1 MRRRSS
7 PPAPGEVTTD
17 PHTGQGAS
25 VGALPSKPGPLV
37 RETSPPPPP
46 PPAATAARAAAALVS
61 GLPQSEQN
69 CAPASFCRPQN
80 WQALRAIRLGGPIY
94 CSTLACATCEPF
106 APRSPRSSSSR
117 RGARPTESPPHLSSP
132 PTHCTSTSSLPTTPR
147 HITRRI
153 RPSSLAEC

>member
-69 CAPASFCRPQN
+69 CAPESFCRPQY
-80 WQALRAIRLGGPIY
+80 WQALRGITLGGPIY
-94 CSTLACATCEPF
+94 CSTLPCATCDP
-106 APRSPRSSSSR
+106 SVSR
-117 RGARPTESPPHLSSP
+117 RLPPRRAARLLPQPVVSLPPQLQP
-132 PTHCTSTSSLPTTPR
+132 PVPASQSTS
-147 HITRRI
+147 
-153 RPSSLAEC
+153 PSSIPTP